1 MTMGLWTVRRAAALL
16 AVLLA
21 ALAPISPA
29 RAADPVPAADPNLA
43 LVPADADAFF
53 TVRAADLAGKLG
65 LKEGKHGWAAAWK
78 KQFGIPLENV
88 ARCTLLCP
96 DCEAADAATC
106 VVISTD
112 KPYKRSE
119 VLKACA
125 PDAKTVK
132 HHKKVCHVSAT
143 NNAALHFVSDHVL
156 VVADS
161 EKALAKCLAPR
172 TGAAE
177 TNPVAAA
184 LALAGKH
191 DVVCWSRAVAARPAA
206 AVACYKPRFSGAP
219 AVTVARKPDFAP
231 PVGYAP
237 ARGNAAPPM
246 LAFLP
251 VPMPACVEAGTL
263 TLDVG
268 EQIEI
273 GLRLDCADEAG
284 AKKAAKVV
292 RAFVGMM
299 RAELLDAVSE
309 MELVEVMP
317 AVAEVDVRALADLP
331 LKLMRQ
337 GEKALARAR
346 VKAEG
351 KAVPLSVSI
360 PMDAKVLRSEV
371 AALERL
377 TEGSCPNGSC
387 FPFALFG
394 LPWGGGLVPPPP
406 PAYAV
411 PPGYSVPVPLDGAV
425 PQPMFPPPVPAE
437 SILPPPSCPLC
448 PRPTTPAAPASCV
461 PAPPP
466 VAAPPSGVP
475 QSPLIGAAIGVLT
488 PAEPCRPTKAMMKV
502 SVTNVRAEAALLFAM
517 GDGNA
522 LRFVRKV
529 PASEVVECEVTVGQ
543 RLFAVFADEPGAE
556 TFVPSGKDTTWLLR
570 SEAGGWF
577 SR

>member
-1 MTMGLWTVRRAAALL
+1 MTMGLWTASRAAAVL

-21 ALAPISPA
+21 ALATVHPA

-96 DCEAADAATC
+96 DCEAADGATC

-125 PDAKTVK
+125 PDAKSVK
-132 HHKKVCHVSAT
+132 LHKKACHVSAA
-143 NNAALHFVSDHVL
+143 NKAAVHFVSDHVL
-156 VVADS
+156 IVAES

-172 TGAAE
+172 QAAAE
-177 TNPVAAA
+177 SNPVAAA
-184 LALAGKH
+184 VALAGKH
-191 DVVCWSRAVAARPAA
+191 DVVCWSRAVASKPAP
-206 AVACYKPRFSGAP
+206 AVACYKPGFGGAP
-219 AVTVARKPDFAP
+219 AVTVARKPEFAP
-231 PVGYAP
+231 P
-237 ARGNAAPPM
+237 RGNAAPLM

-251 VPMPACVEAGTL
+251 VPMPSCVEAGTL

-273 GLRLDCADEAG
+273 ALQLDCADEAG

-292 RAFVGMM
+292 RAFVGLM
-299 RAELLDAVSE
+299 RSEMLAAVSE
-309 MELVEVMP
+309 LDLISVMP
-317 AVAEVDVRALADLP
+317 SMAEGDVRELGELP
-331 LKLMRQ
+331 LKLIRQ
-337 GEKALARAR
+337 GEKALARAH

-351 KAVPLSVSI
+351 KTVPLSVSV
-360 PMDAKVLRSEV
+360 PMDAKALRSEV

-377 TEGSCPNGSC
+377 TEAACANGSC
-387 FPFALFG
+387 FPFAL
-394 LPWGGGLVPPPP
+394 PWGGPGGFVPPPPP
-406 PAYAV
+406 PAYAF
-411 PPGYSVPVPLDGAV
+411 PPGYSVPVPLDGVV
-425 PQPMFPPPVPAE
+425 PQPMFPPPMPADPL
-437 SILPPPSCPLC
+437 LPPPSCPGSC
-448 PRPTTPAAPASCV
+448 PRPTTPAAPATCV
-461 PAPPP
+461 PPPP
-466 VAAPPSGVP
+466 PPGT
-475 QSPLIGAAIGVLT
+475 LIGAAVGVLT
-488 PAEPCRPTKAMMKV
+488 PAEPCHPPKAVTKV

-517 GDGNA
+517 GDGNEV
-522 LRFVRKV
+522 RFVRKV
-529 PASEVVECEVTVGQ
+529 PASEVAECEVTVGQ
-543 RLFAVFADEPGAE
+543 RLFAVFADEPGGE
-556 TFVPSGKDTTWLLR
+556 TFVPTGKDTTWLLR
-570 SEAGGWF
+570 SESGGWF